1 MLKMKRKYQNI
12 LKKATL
18 VVAISGALV
27 SCQNDLLNP
36 VPETLFSD
44 QVVFDTPARIELQA
58 NGLYQYMK
66 VGAFLGGRSQV
77 YGDIRANDFLNRTS
91 NSVTGFQVWNH
102 TLTETSTNDVIN
114 LWNNG
119 YAAINQINVFLQ
131 GMDDNATKYVVPTF
145 PTDFATKAN
154 QYKGEARFLRALA
167 YYTLLQYYA
176 RPYTDG
182 NGSKPGVPLRLKPE
196 KSSENND
203 LARSTV
209 GEIYT
214 QILEDLNFA
223 EANLPLTYTSAEAKV
238 TRAHKNAAI
247 ALKTRVYLT
256 MGKYPEVATEAA
268 KIIGQTTAPFSA
280 TSGIAHKLES
290 SVKSVFAFP
299 QETAENIFAFGF
311 STQNAPGTQNPVA
324 FYYMPNS
331 KGGGGEFGLNKSG
344 IIADTTAFGLKDAR
358 RDFILTDATDTYWAK
373 FSSSSPFLDKAPV
386 LRYAEVLLSLAEAK
400 VRTSNSV
407 NAEAIALLNSVR
419 GRADASKTYNV
430 ASFASPQALI
440 DAILLERRIEF
451 LGEGLRN
458 TDLMRL
464 LATIPAKASIGS
476 VESSSINYIWPIPN
490 SELQVNK
497 LMTRN

>member
-36 VPETLFSD
+36 IPETLFSD

-66 VGAFLGGRSQV
+66 NGAFLGGRSQV

-131 GMDDNATKYVVPTF
+131 GLDDNTAKYVAPTF
-145 PTDFATKAN
+145 PADFSTKAN
-154 QYKGEARFLRALA
+154 QYRGEARFLRALA
-167 YYTLLQYYA
+167 YLTLVQYYA
-176 RPYTDG
+176 RPYSDG
-182 NGSKPGVPLRLKPE
+182 AGSKPGLPLRLKGE

-209 GEIYT
+209 AEVYT

-223 EANLPLTYTSAEAKV
+223 ETNLPITYATNEAKV
-238 TRAHKNAAI
+238 TRAHRNAAI

-256 MGKYPEVATEAA
+256 MGRYNDVATEAA
-268 KIIGQTTAPFSA
+268 KLVPQTSAPFSA
-280 TSGIAHKLES
+280 TSGIAHKLEA
-290 SVKSVFAFP
+290 SVKTVFALP

-324 FYYMPNS
+324 FYYMPTS
-331 KGGGGEFGLNKSG
+331 KGGNGEYGLNKAG
-344 IIADTTAFGLKDAR
+344 IIADTTAFGPKDVR
-358 RDFILTDATDTYWAK
+358 RDFILTDATDTYWMK
-373 FSSSSPFLDKAPV
+373 FSSPSPFLDKAPV

-400 VRTSNSV
+400 VRTSNTV
-407 NAEAIALLNSVR
+407 NTEAIALLNSIR
-419 GRADASKTYNV
+419 GRSDASRTYTV
-430 ASFASPQALI
+430 ASFATPQALI

-464 LATIPAKASIGS
+464 MATIPAKASIGS
-476 VESSSINYIWPIPN
+476 VEPSSINYIWPIPN

-497 LMTRN
+497 LMSRN